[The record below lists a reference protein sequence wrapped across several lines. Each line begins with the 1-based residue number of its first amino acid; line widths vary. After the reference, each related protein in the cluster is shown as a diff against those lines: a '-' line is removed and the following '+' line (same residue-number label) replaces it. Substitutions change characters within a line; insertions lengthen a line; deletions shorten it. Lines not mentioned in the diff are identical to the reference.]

1 MNWDNFTIPS
11 EQGSIKISSA
21 SSRIDAWIN
30 FNAGVFGDENKDGLD
45 FFWNLDIEIHSGED
59 EKKTQSL
66 ALINSFSG
74 CYKKIF
80 KIMNT

>member
-11 EQGSIKISSA
+11 EQGYIKISSA

-45 FFWNLDIEIHSGED
+45 FF
-59 EKKTQSL
+59 
-66 ALINSFSG
+66 
-74 CYKKIF
+74 
-80 KIMNT
+80 